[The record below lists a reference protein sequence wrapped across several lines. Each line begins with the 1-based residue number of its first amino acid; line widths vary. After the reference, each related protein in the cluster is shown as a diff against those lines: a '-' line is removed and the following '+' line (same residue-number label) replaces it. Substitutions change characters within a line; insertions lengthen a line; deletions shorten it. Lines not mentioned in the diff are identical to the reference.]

1 MTIISKIIAIRVKT
15 IARNI
20 PKIANIIAK
29 ISKAIFGSI
38 RRCIDGSGLLGY
50 FMLFL

>member
-1 MTIISKIIAIRVKT
+1 MTLIGKIIAISIKT
-15 IARNI
+15 IARKI

-29 ISKAIFGSI
+29 ISKAILGSI